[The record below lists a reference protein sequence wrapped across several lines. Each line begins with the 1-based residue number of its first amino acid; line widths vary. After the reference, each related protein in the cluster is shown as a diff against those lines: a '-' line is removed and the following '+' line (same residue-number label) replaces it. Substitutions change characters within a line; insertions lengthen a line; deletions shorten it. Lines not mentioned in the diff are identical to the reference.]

1 MIKINKGAEP
11 IEWTRKKATP
21 GFTEYE
27 PIEKLREALLKEQG
41 YICAYCM
48 REIPVKKKDSH
59 LTETSKIEHIKCRE
73 HHSDLQLDYS
83 NMVICCP
90 GFIDGT
96 EHCDKS
102 KDNQE
107 ITFNIFHPSLQ
118 NSISY
123 LTKDGTIKSSD
134 PQWNS
139 EIENILKL
147 NNSMLKVNRKD
158 ALEGVISILEKKK
171 WRKAEISSKLD
182 LWKTKN
188 TKGKHIPYCGI
199 VIWFL
204 EKKVR
209 LIS

>member
-1 MIKINKGAEP
+1 MIRINKGIEP

-21 GFTEYE
+21 GFVEYK
-27 PIEKLREALLKEQG
+27 PIPELREALLKEQG

-48 REIPVKKKDSH
+48 REIPVNKKDPGQN
-59 LTETSKIEHIKCRE
+59 ETSKIEHLKCR
-73 HHSDLQLDYS
+73 HKYPDFQLDYN

-102 KDNQE
+102 KGKQD

-118 NSISY
+118 SSISY

-134 PQWNS
+134 PQWNN

-147 NNSMLKVNRKD
+147 NNSMLKTNRKK
-158 ALEGVISILEKKK
+158 ALEGVLMALDKKK
-171 WRKAEISSKLD
+171 WRPAEISSKLD
-182 LWKTKN
+182 LWKNVNKEGHH
-188 TKGKHIPYCGI
+188 KPYCGI
-199 VIWFL
+199 ISWFL
-204 EKKVR
+204 ERR
-209 LIS
+209 LRHLT

>member
-1 MIKINKGAEP
+1 MIKINKGIEP

-21 GFTEYE
+21 GFVEYE
-27 PIEKLREALLKEQG
+27 PIPELREALLKEQG

-48 REIPVKKKDSH
+48 REIPVNKKDHGLS
-59 LTETSKIEHIKCRE
+59 ETSKIEHIKCRE
-73 HHSDLQLDYS
+73 HHPDLQLDYS

-90 GFIDGT
+90 GLIDGT
-96 EHCDKS
+96 AHCDKS
-102 KDNQE
+102 KDNLE
-107 ITFNIFHPSLQ
+107 ISFNIFHPSLQ

-123 LTKDGTIKSSD
+123 STKDGKIKSSNLVWD
-134 PQWNS
+134 N

-158 ALEGVISILEKKK
+158 ALDGVISILEKKK

-188 TKGKHIPYCGI
+188 TNGKHKPYCGI

-204 EKKVR
+204 EKR
-209 LIS
+209 LRLTL

>member
-21 GFTEYE
+21 GFVEYE
-27 PIEKLREALLKEQG
+27 PIPELREALLKEQG

-48 REIPVKKKDSH
+48 REIPVNKKDHGLS
-59 LTETSKIEHIKCRE
+59 ETSKIEHIKCRE
-73 HHSDLQLDYS
+73 HHPDLQLDYS

-90 GFIDGT
+90 GLIDGT
-96 EHCDKS
+96 AHCDKS
-102 KDNQE
+102 KDNLE
-107 ITFNIFHPSLQ
+107 ISFNIFHPSLQ

-123 LTKDGTIKSSD
+123 STKDGKIKSSNLVWD
-134 PQWNS
+134 N

-158 ALEGVISILEKKK
+158 ALDGVISILEKKK

-182 LWKTKN
+182 LWKTKSTN
-188 TKGKHIPYCGI
+188 GKHKPYCGI

-204 EKKVR
+204 EKR
-209 LIS
+209 LRLTL

>member
-1 MIKINKGAEP
+1 MIRINKGAEP

-21 GFTEYE
+21 GFVEYE
-27 PIEKLREALLKEQG
+27 PIPELREALLKEQG

-59 LTETSKIEHIKCRE
+59 LTETSKIEHLKCRE
-73 HHSDLQLDYS
+73 HHSDFQLDYN

-96 EHCDKS
+96 AHCDKS

-107 ITFNIFHPSLQ
+107 ITFNIFHPGLQ
-118 NSISY
+118 SSISY
-123 LTKDGTIKSSD
+123 STKDGKIKSTNLV
-134 PQWNS
+134 WNN

-158 ALEGVISILEKKK
+158 ALDGILMVLAKKK
-171 WRKAEISSKLD
+171 WRPAEISSKLD
-182 LWKTKN
+182 LWKTKDTN
-188 TKGKHIPYCGI
+188 GKHKAYCGI

-209 LIS
+209 QQN